1 MDDRTRRVLAS
12 AMSLSPDERVQLAAE
27 LLSSLDGEPDADAEK
42 SWAAEITLRAE
53 RARAGETVGIDS
65 ETVHA
70 NAHRIIEATGSPSI
84 SSSIEPDLGLEA
96 RRKAARREVLAHL
109 GESAELTSEEAEQ
122 IRREW
127 ED

>member
-1 MDDRTRRVLAS
+1 
-12 AMSLSPDERVQLAAE
+12 MSLSADERAQLAVE

-42 SWAAEITLRAE
+42 SWAAKITLRAE

-70 NAHRIIEATGSPSI
+70 DARRIIEAAGSPTI
-84 SSSIEPDLGLEA
+84 SSSTEPDLGLEA
-96 RRKAARREVLAHL
+96 RRMAARREVLAHL
-109 GESAELTSEEAEQ
+109 GKSAELSSEEAEQ
-122 IRREW
+122 IRRES